1 MARLLEETIG
11 YTLVNNKCKRKTTLQ
26 PTIKILNECS
36 YVSEDT
42 K

>member
-1 MARLLEETIG
+1 MARLLEGTS
-11 YTLVNNKCKRKTTLQ
+11 YTLVNNKFKRKTTLQ
-26 PTIKILNECS
+26 PSIKILNECS

>member
-1 MARLLEETIG
+1 MARLLEETS
-11 YTLVNNKCKRKTTLQ
+11 YTLVNNKCKRKATLQ